1 MTSRNW
7 RRLNVAMPWL
17 VIIGLLVIWQAVVDI
32 FAIAAFILPS
42 PTAVFAAFLEYRD
55 AILHNAMFTLKNTMF
70 GFALGIVV
78 GVVLGVLI
86 GSFRLVYS
94 GLYPLLIGVNSVP
107 KAAVVPI
114 LVLWLGIGTA
124 PAIATAFLLCFFP
137 IAVNVATGLATVEP
151 ELEDVLRSLGASKL
165 DILRKVGLPR
175 SMPYFFASLKVAI
188 TLAFVGTVISET
200 LASNDGIGYLMLQAS
215 SQFRVPLMFAGLGNS
230 DLRRVRLAGSE
241 ADGLGHAAS
250 GRAPRQRRVN
260 SQRRA
265 GKAKRA
271 HASLRIPETSSA
283 WAWRGA
289 PHLLQGARAGRAPL
303 PTLLFV
309 RTARRLVRSIEF
321 GLHHVAVDLAGAVQ
335 R

>member
-17 VIIGLLVIWQAVVDI
+17 VIIGLLVVWQAIVDL
-32 FAIAAFILPS
+32 FDIAAFVLPA
-42 PTAVFAAFLEYRD
+42 PTAVWAAFLEYRD
-55 AILHNAMFTLKNTMF
+55 AILHNALFTLKNTMF

-78 GVVLGVLI
+78 GVILGVLI

-215 SQFRVPLMFAGLGNS
+215 SQFRVPLMFAGLGVIAVMGIC
-230 DLRRVRLAGSE
+230 DLRRLRPARSE
-241 ADGLGHAAS
+241 VDELGHAAP
-250 GRAPRQRRVN
+250 GRANRERRVRFHVDR
-260 SQRRA
+260 QPMRRPA
-265 GKAKRA
+265 APPLPVALHSDSRREAWSPGRE
-271 HASLRIPETSSA
+271 HA
-283 WAWRGA
+283 
-289 PHLLQGARAGRAPL
+289 AGRESRKR
-303 PTLLFV
+303 V
-309 RTARRLVRSIEF
+309 N
-321 GLHHVAVDLAGAVQ
+321 
-335 R
+335 

>member
-1 MTSRNW
+1 
-7 RRLNVAMPWL
+7 
-17 VIIGLLVIWQAVVDI
+17 VI
-32 FAIAAFILPS
+32 
-42 PTAVFAAFLEYRD
+42 
-55 AILHNAMFTLKNTMF
+55 
-70 GFALGIVV
+70 
-78 GVVLGVLI
+78 LGVLI

-215 SQFRVPLMFAGLGNS
+215 SQFRVPLMFAGLAVIAIMGIATYVVFAVLEARLTS
-230 DLRRVRLAGSE
+230 WATRRQDAPL
-241 ADGLGHAAS
+241 AS
-250 GRAPRQRRVN
+250 G
-260 SQRRA
+260 
-265 GKAKRA
+265 G
-271 HASLRIPETSSA
+271 
-283 WAWRGA
+283 
-289 PHLLQGARAGRAPL
+289 
-303 PTLLFV
+303 
-309 RTARRLVRSIEF
+309 
-321 GLHHVAVDLAGAVQ
+321 
-335 R
+335 